1 MNNTKLNQTTRQP
14 EQQIRPPGEE
24 KHADPF
30 LVLNDEQRIFLNL
43 NRLPAALTEAQTAA
57 LLGFK
62 RHQIPLLAALGFLRP
77 LGNPAPNGEKLYAR
91 VQVLKHGENAEWLS
105 RAKAAVSQHWRMK
118 NARKTKNQVQSDAQ
132 MNRN

>member
-1 MNNTKLNQTTRQP
+1 MSNTKLNQTASQP
-14 EQQIRPPGEE
+14 EPQIRPPEE
-24 KHADPF
+24 GKQTDPF

-62 RHQIPLLAALGFLRP
+62 RHQIPVLAALGFLQP
-77 LGNPAPNGEKLYAR
+77 LGDPAPNGEKLYAR
-91 VQVLKHGENAEWLS
+91 VQVLKNGENTEWLS

-118 NARKTKNQVQSDAQ
+118 NSRKTKDQVQSDAQ
-132 MNRN
+132 MNRD